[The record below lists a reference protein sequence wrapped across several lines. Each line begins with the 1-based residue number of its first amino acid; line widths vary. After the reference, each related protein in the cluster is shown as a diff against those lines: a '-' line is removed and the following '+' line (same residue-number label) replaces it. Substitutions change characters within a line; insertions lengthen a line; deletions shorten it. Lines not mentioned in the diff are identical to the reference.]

1 MYPGD
6 LGMVDGGVVVL
17 VVVVEFESAGPVSVG
32 TTATAA
38 APATITPDEQIAA
51 RIFDVIR

>member
-1 MYPGD
+1 MDPGD